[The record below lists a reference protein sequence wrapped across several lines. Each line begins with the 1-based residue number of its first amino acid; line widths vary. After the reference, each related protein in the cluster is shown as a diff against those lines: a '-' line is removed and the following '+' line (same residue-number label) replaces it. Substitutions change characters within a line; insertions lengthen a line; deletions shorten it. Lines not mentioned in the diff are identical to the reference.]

1 MFEVCYYGGGGTD
14 KGVLRLFFRVDVFAD
29 FFPSLFYACF
39 LSVTRTREIG
49 SVSIL
54 FEYFSHMLISIFPH
68 ISTFLPHDN
77 SGHYPILL
85 KFQTSPRN
93 RYRRFQINASPKPTP
108 LPGQPTSHRT
118 SSFSRIRK
126 TSSRKQFPSSPSLSL
141 FVEKRESR
149 FRQRQTDLS
158 N

>member
-1 MFEVCYYGGGGTD
+1 
-14 KGVLRLFFRVDVFAD
+14 
-29 FFPSLFYACF
+29 
-39 LSVTRTREIG
+39 
-49 SVSIL
+49 
-54 FEYFSHMLISIFPH
+54 MLISIFPFLPH

-118 SSFSRIRK
+118 SSLA
-126 TSSRKQFPSSPSLSL
+126 SPQNFIEETVSKLSLSL
-141 FVEKRESR
+141 SSSKSARADSGRDRPICLIKSSQFSFWMEGGETSCRRVVPHEIAMDRRRKGD
-149 FRQRQTDLS
+149 TGLMGA
-158 N
+158 

>member
-118 SSFSRIRK
+118 SSLA
-126 TSSRKQFPSSPSLSL
+126 SPQNFIEETVSKLSL
-141 FVEKRESR
+141 PLSLRRKAREPIPAETDRFV
-149 FRQRQTDLS
+149 
-158 N
+158 